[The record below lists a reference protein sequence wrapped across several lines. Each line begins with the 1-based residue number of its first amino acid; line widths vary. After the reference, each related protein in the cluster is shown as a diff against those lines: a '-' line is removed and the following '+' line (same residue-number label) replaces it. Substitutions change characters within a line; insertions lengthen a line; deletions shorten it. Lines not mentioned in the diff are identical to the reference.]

1 MSQLASIPTVGRT
14 LVSIGSLQLRLRTTA
29 PTVDAVHNAAMA
41 AEEVSSVE
49 LPLEPADSYLLQNNP
64 AVLQVCCCSQMCWL
78 HMLSN
83 IQQAVAT
90 VAEQEAMPALKLVPT
105 QQWVSN
111 TADGEQFITFG
122 NGKRVGI
129 PLLVEALDFALAN
142 GVGEDEQIQL
152 FGQYLFSGNPAEAM
166 AADAATQPV
175 DPVEAAAAIAAAA
188 QPVVSVADAPEG
200 LADNSILAQ
209 PDFSMRRSP
218 PANYAFLLVFGV
230 LVVGLAVAGILDA
243 VNVLS

>member
-1 MSQLASIPTVGRT
+1 
-14 LVSIGSLQLRLRTTA
+14 
-29 PTVDAVHNAAMA
+29 
-41 AEEVSSVE
+41 
-49 LPLEPADSYLLQNNP
+49 
-64 AVLQVCCCSQMCWL
+64 
-78 HMLSN
+78 
-83 IQQAVAT
+83 
-90 VAEQEAMPALKLVPT
+90 MPALKLVPT

-129 PLLVEALDFALAN
+129 PLLVEALDFAMAN
-142 GVGEDEQIQL
+142 GVDEDEQIQL
-152 FGQYLFSGNPAEAM
+152 FGQYLFSGNPM
-166 AADAATQPV
+166 AGSAATQPV

-188 QPVVSVADAPEG
+188 HPVVADAPEG

-243 VNVLS
+243 VQVLS

>member
-1 MSQLASIPTVGRT
+1 
-14 LVSIGSLQLRLRTTA
+14 
-29 PTVDAVHNAAMA
+29 
-41 AEEVSSVE
+41 
-49 LPLEPADSYLLQNNP
+49 
-64 AVLQVCCCSQMCWL
+64 
-78 HMLSN
+78 
-83 IQQAVAT
+83 
-90 VAEQEAMPALKLVPT
+90 MPALKLVPT

-129 PLLVEALDFALAN
+129 PLLVEALDFALVN
-142 GVGEDEQIQL
+142 GVDEDEQIQL
-152 FGQYLFSGNPAEAM
+152 FGQYLFSGNPGEAM
-166 AADAATQPV
+166 GSQDAAAQPV

-218 PANYAFLLVFGV
+218 PANYAFLVVFGV

-243 VNVLS
+243 VQVLS